1 MTDERLNC
9 IKEQLSEG
17 IALFFRDD
25 VQWLIEQ
32 LETYGVKKGDGVLKV
47 HEDHYAELV
56 AQRDDA
62 RQWAR
67 RFYNDKDFWF
77 QSAMDWR
84 MKALAFRARDAARSR
99 TPSDFWACEAPDT
112 CDCPQCNDT

>member
-32 LETYGVKKGDGVLKV
+32 LET
-47 HEDHYAELV
+47 
-56 AQRDDA
+56 
-62 RQWAR
+62 
-67 RFYNDKDFWF
+67 
-77 QSAMDWR
+77 
-84 MKALAFRARDAARSR
+84 FRARDEARSR

>member
-25 VQWLIEQ
+25 VQWLVEQYEEARRMWTEFEAYSIEC
-32 LETYGVKKGDGVLKV
+32 
-47 HEDHYAELV
+47 ED
-56 AQRDDA
+56 QRDDA
-62 RQWAR
+62 RWWAR
-67 RFYNDKDFWF
+67 HMYTRTTILKLHNDMLKIDN
-77 QSAMDWR
+77 R
-84 MKALAFRARDAARSR
+84 HLLARDAARSR